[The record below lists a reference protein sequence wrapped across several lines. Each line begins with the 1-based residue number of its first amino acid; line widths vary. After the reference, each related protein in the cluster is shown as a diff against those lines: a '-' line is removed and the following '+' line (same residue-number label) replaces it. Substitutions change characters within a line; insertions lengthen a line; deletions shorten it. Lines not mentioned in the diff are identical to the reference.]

1 MYDCQYIL
9 VLVYSLD
16 AVVSPRDWISLFCQ
30 ALVAR
35 KRASDGLLKLF
46 QVFNLTWLVGRL
58 AVENIKW

>member
-16 AVVSPRDWISLFCQ
+16 AVVSPRDLIFLFCQ

-58 AVENIKW
+58 AVENIK